1 MDAGETAIAHDDDVI
16 ARLCAAPDRLNER
29 IDVVMRLHP
38 CAKRGQDLDRL
49 PAQGLFT
56 FALSITKNEV
66 GVSQCL
72 WQTRRHSAEFHRVGA
87 RFEYCDDALSSNLR
101 T

>member
-16 ARLCAAPDRLNER
+16 ARLCGAPDRLNER

-38 CAKRGQDLDRL
+38 CAKRGEDLGRL
-49 PAQGLFT
+49 PAQSLFT
-56 FALSITKNEV
+56 FALPITKNEV
-66 GVSQCL
+66 RVSQRL
-72 WQTRRHSAEFHRVGA
+72 GQARRHGAEFHRVGA
-87 RFEYCDDALSSNLR
+87 RFEYCDDALSAHLR